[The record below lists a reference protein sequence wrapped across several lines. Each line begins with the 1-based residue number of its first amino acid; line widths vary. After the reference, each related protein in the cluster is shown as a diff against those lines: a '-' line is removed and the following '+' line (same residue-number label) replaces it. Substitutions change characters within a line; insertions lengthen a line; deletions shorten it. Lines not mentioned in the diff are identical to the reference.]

1 MNKIKIIIKREYLTR
16 VSKKSFLVMTIL
28 GPILMSLLIFTPFFL
43 SNIEED
49 RLNIMV
55 VDQTLS
61 VNENDSV
68 YLFKN
73 QFKTS
78 DKIKFEYFDNIET
91 AQSILKEG
99 GVDGVLEIVK
109 TNDTPPIKGFM
120 YYGEEEIPGSA
131 QEEIKNQLTN
141 ILKNSILRLDYGM
154 NEKEIAWVNNPTI
167 DFYTKNIF
175 SGEESYNEIKTL
187 LGMIAGFLIYFF
199 VFLFGA
205 QIMKSVSDEKM
216 NRVIEVL
223 VSSVKPIELLFG
235 KIIAIAL
242 VSLTQIA
249 LWIIIIFGIITFA
262 QTAAP
267 EMFTIQQEQTINI
280 DQRIVTVDQ
289 INATETPEASELIR
303 GLFAINIPL
312 MVGMFVFYFIMGFL
326 LYASLFGAIGS
337 LIDIDTDGSQFTLP
351 ITIPLILAIICL
363 PILSDNPTSSIAFW
377 LSIIPFTA
385 PVAMMVRI
393 PFGVA
398 TWEIILS
405 CGLMILFIAGSI
417 YIAAKIYRT
426 GILMYGKKITYSELW
441 KWLRYKN

>member
-1 MNKIKIIIKREYLTR
+1 MNKIKIIIKREYLNR
-16 VSKKSFLVMTIL
+16 INKKSFLVLTIL
-28 GPILMSLLIFTPFFL
+28 GPILMCVLIFTPFFL
-43 SNIEED
+43 SNLEEE
-49 RLNIMV
+49 RLNVIV
-55 VDQTLS
+55 VDQTLNVS
-61 VNENDSV
+61 ESDST
-68 YLFKN
+68 YIFRN
-73 QFKTS
+73 QFKNT
-78 DKIKFEYFDNIET
+78 DKVKFDYLDNIEV
-91 AQSILKEG
+91 AQNILKENS
-99 GVDGVLEIVK
+99 VDAVLEIVK

-120 YYGEEEIPGSA
+120 YYGEEEIPASK

-141 ILKNSILRLDYGM
+141 ILKNSILKLDYGM
-154 NEKEIAWVNNPTI
+154 NDKEIAWVNNPSV

-175 SGEESYNEIKTL
+175 SGEESHNEIKMM

-216 NRVIEVL
+216 NRVVEVL

-249 LWIIIIFGIITFA
+249 LWIVIIFGIISIA
-262 QTAAP
+262 QTVAP
-267 EMFTIQQEQTINI
+267 EVFTMQQEQTINI
-280 DQRIVTVDQ
+280 NQRIVTVDQ
-289 INATETPEASELIR
+289 INATEATEVSELIS

-312 MVGMFVFYFIMGFL
+312 MLSMFVFYFIMGFL

-337 LIDIDTDGSQFTLP
+337 LLDVDTDGSQFTLP
-351 ITIPLILAIICL
+351 VTIPLILAIICL
-363 PILSDNPTSSIAFW
+363 PILSDNPTSSLAFW

-398 TWEIILS
+398 SWEIILS
-405 CGLMILFIAGSI
+405 CALMIVFIAI
-417 YIAAKIYRT
+417 CVVIAAKIYRT
-426 GILMYGKKITYSELW
+426 GILMYGKKISYAELW

>member
-1 MNKIKIIIKREYLTR
+1 
-16 VSKKSFLVMTIL
+16 
-28 GPILMSLLIFTPFFL
+28 
-43 SNIEED
+43 
-49 RLNIMV
+49 
-55 VDQTLS
+55 
-61 VNENDSV
+61 
-68 YLFKN
+68 
-73 QFKTS
+73 
-78 DKIKFEYFDNIET
+78 
-91 AQSILKEG
+91 
-99 GVDGVLEIVK
+99 
-109 TNDTPPIKGFM
+109 
-120 YYGEEEIPGSA
+120 
-131 QEEIKNQLTN
+131 
-141 ILKNSILRLDYGM
+141 M